1 MIFKKKQMVELRFR
15 MQKGEYMKTEEVDSW
30 NEFKEEEQELEDEER

>member
-1 MIFKKKQMVELRFR
+1 MIFRKKQLVELRFR
-15 MQKGEYMKTEEVDSW
+15 MQKREYMKTEEADSW

>member
-1 MIFKKKQMVELRFR
+1 
-15 MQKGEYMKTEEVDSW
+15 MQKREYMKTEEADSW